1 MSNIWSDLIFS
12 AGLSAQSMLGGV
24 GYRWLNGN
32 GPIGD
37 LKFKSKPASK
47 IVTARV
53 AQQIAMQMAEAEINK
68 LFPRLQRSLEK
79 NLRNTVLEQTKDNQ
93 YATLIKN
100 GQDVTTNFG
109 CIYTSEGDPIVARD
123 YLTRR
128 VPEALILSYVGDTDI
143 TYSFPPSI
151 KSESYSI
158 KKQAFLQKMLSQGNT
173 IQHDIQYEYGDETF
187 DGEKDN
193 IITKDIIH
201 IDLSAQ
207 VSLSTNK
214 NLILTPVQ
222 GRDFTRKELIAGGDL
237 TFTVNGSVVSH
248 TPGVYPEAAVQRL
261 IKIAQ
266 HKGIVSVHHF
276 IFDQFKVKQI
286 IIKDFSLGNQEFKNI
301 QPYSFTCVAIEADEI
316 QIKNDTIGAINQE
329 IQLSPM
335 NAWYRLVLN
344 NKLAEIAAGAITGA
358 ANSAVGKGLDIEGM
372 VTNV

>member
-1 MSNIWSDLIFS
+1 MSSIWSDLIFS
-12 AGLSAQSMLGGV
+12 AGRSAQSMLGGV

-53 AQQIAMQMAEAEINK
+53 AQQIAMQMVEAEIKK

-79 NLRNTVLEQTKDNQ
+79 NLRDTVLAQTKDSD
-93 YATLIKN
+93 YATLIKS
-100 GQDVTTNFG
+100 GAIVTDSYGSVTTSDTNK
-109 CIYTSEGDPIVARD
+109 TVVARD
-123 YLTRR
+123 YLGRK
-128 VPEALILSYVGDTDI
+128 VPEALIMSFVGDKDV
-143 TYSFPPSI
+143 TYTFP
-151 KSESYSI
+151 KAVKTESY
-158 KKQAFLQKMLSQGNT
+158 KLKEQNMLQNLIEKSRT
-173 IQHDIQYEYGDETF
+173 IQHEITYESVDDVTVETK
-187 DGEKDN
+187 E
-193 IITKDIIH
+193 IIH

-222 GRDFTRKELIAGGDL
+222 GRDFTRKELISGGDL

-266 HKGIVSVHHF
+266 YKGIVSVHHF

-286 IIKDFSLGNQEFKNI
+286 IIKDFTLGNQEFKNI

-316 QIKNDTIGAINQE
+316 RIKNDTIGAINQE

-358 ANSAVGKGLDIEGM
+358 ANSAVSKGLDIEGM

>member
-1 MSNIWSDLIFS
+1 MSIWSDLVFS
-12 AGLSAQSMLGGV
+12 AGHSARSIVGGV
-24 GYRWLNGN
+24 GYSWLNGN

-68 LFPRLQRSLEK
+68 LFPRLQRQLER
-79 NLRNTVLEQTKDNQ
+79 NLRKTVLEQTKDSD
-93 YATLIKN
+93 YAKLIKS
-100 GQDVTTNFG
+100 GEIVAESYGSKLTSDTNK
-109 CIYTSEGDPIVARD
+109 TIVARD
-123 YLTRR
+123 YLGRK
-128 VPEALILSYVGDTDI
+128 VPEALIMSYLGDTNI
-143 TYSFPPSI
+143 TYTFPKVI
-151 KSESYSI
+151 KSESY
-158 KKQAFLQKMLSQGNT
+158 KLKEQNLLQKLIETSHT
-173 IQHDIQYEYGDETF
+173 IQHDIMWDSEQD
-187 DGEKDN
+187 
-193 IITKDIIH
+193 ITVDTQEIIH
-201 IDLSAQ
+201 IDLSPQ

-237 TFTVNGSVVSH
+237 TFSVNGSVVSH

-266 HKGIVSVHHF
+266 YKGVIDVHHF

-286 IIKDFSLGNQEFKNI
+286 IIKDFNLGTQEFKNI

-316 QIKNDTIGAINQE
+316 QVKNDTIGAINQE

-335 NAWYRLVLN
+335 NAWYRLILN
-344 NKLAEIAAGAITGA
+344 NKLAEIAAGVAANA
-358 ANSAVGKGLDIEGM
+358 ANSALSKGLDIEGM

>member
-1 MSNIWSDLIFS
+1 MSIWSDLVFS
-12 AGLSAQSMLGGV
+12 AGHSARSIVGGV
-24 GYRWLNGN
+24 GYSWLNGN

-68 LFPRLQRSLEK
+68 LFPRLQRQLER
-79 NLRNTVLEQTKDNQ
+79 NLRKTVLEQTKDNN
-93 YATLIKN
+93 YAKLIQH
-100 GQDVTTNFG
+100 GQDVTTEYG
-109 CIYTSEGDPIVARD
+109 CVYTTEGQPIVARD

-128 VPEALILSYVGDTDI
+128 VPEALILSYVGDKDI

-151 KSESYSI
+151 KAESYTI
-158 KKQAFLQKMLSQGNT
+158 KKQAFLQQLLSNSHT

-187 DGEKDN
+187 DGQTDN
-193 IITKDIIH
+193 ITTKDVIH

-214 NLILTPVQ
+214 NLVLTPVQ

-237 TFTVNGSVVSH
+237 TFSVNGSIASN
-248 TPGVYPEAAVQRL
+248 TPGLYPEAAVQRL

-266 HKGIVSVHHF
+266 YKGVVNVHHF

-286 IIKDFSLGNQEFKNI
+286 IIKDFNLGTQEFKNI

-316 QIKNDTIGAINQE
+316 QVKNDTIGAINQE

-335 NAWYRLVLN
+335 NAWYRLILN
-344 NKLAEIAAGAITGA
+344 NKLAEIAAGAVANT
-358 ANSAVGKGLDIEGM
+358 ANSALSKGLDIEGM